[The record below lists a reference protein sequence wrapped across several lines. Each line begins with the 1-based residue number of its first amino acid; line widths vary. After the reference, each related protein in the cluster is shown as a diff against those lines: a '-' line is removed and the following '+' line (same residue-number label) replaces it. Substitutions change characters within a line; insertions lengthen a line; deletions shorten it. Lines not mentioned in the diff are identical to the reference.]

1 MKAIPLLCTATHIL
15 SCQPLTV
22 TATST
27 ADDIP
32 QTTIPFD
39 NNSIISSHTTQQ
51 NNKYNIHDHNT
62 FYQKTWND
70 YLKYGRG
77 QRRDREAV
85 DVDYMGMRKFFFCVV
100 CDCGVNIGLVHFAT
114 DDFHGFDYVSSCYF
128 IAIQYINI

>member
-27 ADDIP
+27 ADDAIP
-32 QTTIPFD
+32 QLAIPLALD
-39 NNSIISSHTTQQ
+39 NSIISSHTTQQ
-51 NNKYNIHDHNT
+51 QNINKYNIHDHNT

-70 YLKYGRG
+70 YLKHGRG

-100 CDCGVNIGLVHFAT
+100 
-114 DDFHGFDYVSSCYF
+114 
-128 IAIQYINI
+128 

>member
-27 ADDIP
+27 ADDNIP
-32 QTTIPFD
+32 QLAIPLALD
-39 NNSIISSHTTQQ
+39 NSIISSHTAQQ

-85 DVDYMGMRKFFFCVV
+85 DVDYMGMRKFLFCVV
-100 CDCGVNIGLVHFAT
+100 
-114 DDFHGFDYVSSCYF
+114 
-128 IAIQYINI
+128 